1 MDDSREESEGSRED
15 KDEEGDEDEDEF
27 DDEVEDEEDARALAM
42 RGSRLSEFPTD
53 KLTKLIRTD
62 TTLSSALLVW
72 QLLR

>member
-1 MDDSREESEGSRED
+1 MDDSRDESEGSRED
-15 KDEEGDEDEDEF
+15 KDEDEV